1 LEQNFGE
8 VEKTEP
14 MIRNYF
20 VIATRNLLHS
30 KLYSSI
36 NIVGLSIGIACCLL
50 LTLFVLDELSFD
62 KYNKDAD
69 QIFRVVNLQKE
80 GSRYTNMALTQ
91 GVLGPELTK
100 NFPEIKEASRV
111 TLFFRSLYVQ
121 GKEPI
126 EGKILAVDPSYLSIF
141 TLPFKTGFGS
151 KELISS
157 TGIAISE
164 SAALKHFG
172 KTDPL
177 GQTISVA
184 EIGELKVTGVFYD
197 FPTQAHLRG
206 DYLISFSWIEKTEP
220 IALSWNSNSYY
231 TYVRVREGLDVA
243 SFNEKMNG
251 FVHKHIP
258 EAWKGYDYFL
268 QPLLEI
274 RLDDT
279 FHSNASP
286 AIGKKVL
293 IPFVTMGIIILLL
306 ACFNY
311 INMATA
317 KSGRRALEVG
327 VRKVMGAYRV
337 QLIGQFLGESFILCT
352 LSFLLAIL
360 WADLALPLFNSFLS
374 MPTFF
379 GERNLDMNIFFMDY
393 RLLASLVGCMIVLS
407 IVAGSYP
414 AFFLSKFLPV
424 AVLKGRNVSDT
435 SRRMRRSL
443 VLIQFVLTTVLLVMA
458 LVVYRQ
464 TSFMKTKDLG
474 FNKDRLILFSAV
486 RNTGLSLPVFKTELQ
501 KISGVRQIT
510 SVSSLPGRSTG
521 AGEIRPYNTAE
532 SENIR
537 IGWVSVDHDYIATL
551 QLTLLAG
558 RNFNASGTD
567 EKTGVII
574 NEMAAQALGC
584 FPAEKA
590 IGKPLSGFIFS
601 DSLRGEVIGVVK
613 DYHVNSLRREISPMV
628 LAYGADNNR
637 YMVRIEGQE
646 LSQAREQINA
656 SVRKLMPDKPFESM
670 VIDDYM
676 DNVYIPEKKTTELL
690 TFFAFLAISVGC
702 LGLYALSAYEG
713 ERRTKELGLRKIMGA
728 TSFQLLT
735 FLSRGFMK
743 LVLVALFIALPLAYL
758 LAAVY
763 LRSFPYHITLSGGL
777 FLQSALG
784 ILFLAW
790 FTIASHAIKAAG
802 LNPVDAL
809 RHE

>member
-1 LEQNFGE
+1 LEQDFGE
-8 VEKTEP
+8 VNKEEP

-20 VIATRNLLHS
+20 VIATRNLMNS

-36 NIVGLSIGIACCLL
+36 NIVGLSVGIACCLL

-62 KYNKDAD
+62 KYNENAD
-69 QIFRVVNLQKE
+69 EIFRVVNLQKE

-91 GVLGPELTK
+91 GVLGPELVK
-100 NFPEIKEASRV
+100 NFEEVIASTRV
-111 TLFFRSLYVQ
+111 IPFQRSLHAD
-121 GKEPI
+121 GKEPV
-126 EGKILAVDPSYLSIF
+126 EGKILAVDPTYLSIF
-141 TLPFKTGFGS
+141 TLDLKASSGKG
-151 KELISS
+151 ELISPE
-157 TGIAISE
+157 GIVISE
-164 SAALKHFG
+164 SAAIKLFG
-172 KTDPL
+172 KSDPI
-177 GQTISVA
+177 GQTLSVA
-184 EIGELKVTGVFYD
+184 ETGDLKITGVFHD
-197 FPTQAHLRG
+197 FPAQAHVRG

-220 IALSWNSNSYY
+220 LSLSWSSNSYY
-231 TYVRVREGLDVA
+231 TYIRLRKESDVA
-243 SFNEKMNG
+243 SFNKKMNA

-258 EAWKGYDYFL
+258 VEWKGYEYFL

-274 RLDDT
+274 HLDDT

-293 IPFVTMGIIILLL
+293 IPFVTMGMIILLL

-311 INMATA
+311 MNMATA
-317 KSGRRALEVG
+317 KSSRRALEVG
-327 VRKVMGAYRV
+327 VRKVMGAYRT

-352 LSFLLAIL
+352 LSFVLAIL
-360 WADLALPLFNSFLS
+360 WADLALPFFNSFLS

-379 GERNLDMNIFFMDY
+379 GDRNLSMNIFFTDH
-393 RLLASLVGCMIVLS
+393 RLLASLIGCMILLS
-407 IVAGSYP
+407 VVAGSYP

-424 AVLKGRNVSDT
+424 VVLKCRQVSDT

-443 VLIQFVLTTVLLVMA
+443 VLVQFVLTTVLLVMA
-458 LVVYRQ
+458 VVVYRQ
-464 TSFMKTKDLG
+464 TDFMKAKDLG

-486 RNTGLSLPVFKTELQ
+486 RHTGMSLPVFKTELQ
-501 KISGVRQIT
+501 KIAGVKQIT

-521 AGEIRPYNTAE
+521 ASEIRPYNSAE
-532 SENIR
+532 RENIR
-537 IGWVSVDHDYIATL
+537 IGWLSVDHDYIPTL

-558 RNFNASGTD
+558 RNFDANGAD
-567 EKTGVII
+567 EKSGVII

-584 FPAEKA
+584 YPAEKA
-590 IGKPLSGFIFS
+590 IGKPLSGFVFS

-613 DYHVNSLRREISPMV
+613 DYHVNSLRKEISPMV
-628 LAYGADNNR
+628 LAYGTDNNR

-646 LSQAREQINA
+646 LLQARDQINA

-676 DNVYIPEKKTTELL
+676 NNVYIPEEKTGVLF
-690 TFFAFLAISVGC
+690 TFFAVLAISIGC

-728 TSFQLLT
+728 TSVQLLT
-735 FLSRGFMK
+735 FLSGGFMK
-743 LVLVALFIALPLAYL
+743 LVLIALLVAMPLAYF
-758 LAAVY
+758 LATAW
-763 LRSFPYHITLSGGL
+763 LHSFPYHIGLSGGL
-777 FLQSALG
+777 FLQSALC
-784 ILFLAW
+784 ILFLSW

>member
-1 LEQNFGE
+1 
-8 VEKTEP
+8 

-50 LTLFVLDELSFD
+50 LTLFVLDEFSYD
-62 KYNKDAD
+62 KYNKNAAG
-69 QIFRVVNLQKE
+69 IFRVVNLQKE

-91 GVLGPELTK
+91 GVLGPELAR
-100 NFPEIKEASRV
+100 NFGDIKEATRV
-111 TLFFRSLYVQ
+111 IPFQRSLHVE
-121 GKEPI
+121 GKEPV

-141 TLPFKTGFGS
+141 TLPFKTDSGK

-157 TGIAISE
+157 KGIAISE
-164 SAALKHFG
+164 SAAIKLFG
-172 KTDPL
+172 KTDPV

-197 FPTQAHLRG
+197 FPVQAHVRG
-206 DYLISFSWIEKTEP
+206 DYLISFSWIEKSEP
-220 IALSWNSNSYY
+220 LSLSWSSNSYY
-231 TYVRVREGLDVA
+231 TYVWLREETDVA
-243 SFNEKMNG
+243 VFNEKMNT
-251 FVHKHIP
+251 FVHQYIP
-258 EAWKGYDYFL
+258 ATWKSYEYFL
-268 QPLLEI
+268 QPLVEI
-274 RLDDT
+274 HMDDT

-311 INMATA
+311 MNMATA
-317 KSGRRALEVG
+317 KSARRALEVG
-327 VRKVMGAYRV
+327 VRKVMGAHRA

-360 WADLALPLFNSFLS
+360 WVDLTLPVFNSFLS
-374 MPTFF
+374 MPTVF
-379 GERNLDMNIFFMDY
+379 GNRNLSMDIFFADY
-393 RLLASLVGCMIVLS
+393 RLLVSLIGCMIFLS

-424 AVLKGRNVSDT
+424 TVLKSRHVSDT

-443 VLIQFVLTTVLLVMA
+443 VLVQFVLTTVLLVMA

-464 TSFMKTKDLG
+464 TGFMKTKDLG

-486 RNTGLSLPVFKTELQ
+486 RNTGMSLPVFKTELQ
-501 KISGVRQIT
+501 KIAGVKQIT

-521 AGEIRPYNTAE
+521 SSEIRPYNSTE

-537 IGWVSVDHDYIATL
+537 VGWISVDHDYIPTL

-558 RNFNASGTD
+558 RNFDANGTD
-567 EKTGVII
+567 GTTGVII

-584 FPAEKA
+584 YPAEKA

-628 LAYGADNNR
+628 LAYGTDNNR
-637 YMVRIEGQE
+637 YMVRIEGPE
-646 LSQAREQINA
+646 LSQVREQINA

-670 VIDDYM
+670 VIDEYM
-676 DNVYIPEKKTTELL
+676 DNVYLPEEKTGELL
-690 TFFAFLAISVGC
+690 TFFAFLAISIGC

-713 ERRTKELGLRKIMGA
+713 EQRTKELGLRKIMGA
-728 TSFQLLT
+728 TSLQLLT

-743 LVLVALFIALPLAYL
+743 LVLISLFIAMPLAYF
-758 LAAVY
+758 LATAW
-763 LRSFPYHITLSGGL
+763 LHSFPYHISLSGSV
-777 FLQSALG
+777 FIQSALS
-784 ILFLAW
+784 ILLLSW
-790 FTIASHAIKAAG
+790 FTIASHAMKAAG